1 MRISNSWLL
10 TLLGLCMTLALQA
23 HIDPTR
29 EGRPANT
36 PSDQVSFRNNCDNAV
51 TQIDQQINN
60 VRARLTTGGDVWW
73 DGNDGRY
80 VVPKP
85 PPGVPEVSSIFA
97 GGVWLGGMDPGGNL
111 KIAAQQYGRSGGNFD
126 YYPGPL
132 NEGAS
137 DFPAVH

>member
-10 TLLGLCMTLALQA
+10 TLLVMCLTTMALQA
-23 HIDPTR
+23 HIDPNR
-29 EGRPANT
+29 HNRPGNGA
-36 PSDQVSFRNNCDNAV
+36 SDQVSFRENCDNAV

-85 PPGVPEVSSIFA
+85 PPGVPEV
-97 GGVWLGGMDPGGNL
+97 V
-111 KIAAQQYGRSGGNFD
+111 
-126 YYPGPL
+126 
-132 NEGAS
+132 
-137 DFPAVH
+137 